1 MEPPS
6 CATQL
11 RGPKGDQ
18 SAVPRTGKVRSG
30 EIVRKFPVHHALYTV
45 PHALYTA
52 IISMAAA
59 SEDFVV
65 AHGNNV
71 CGALIMSI

>member
-18 SAVPRTGKVRSG
+18 SAVPRTRKVRSG
-30 EIVRKFPVHHALYTV
+30 EIVRKFPVH
-45 PHALYTA
+45 HALYTA